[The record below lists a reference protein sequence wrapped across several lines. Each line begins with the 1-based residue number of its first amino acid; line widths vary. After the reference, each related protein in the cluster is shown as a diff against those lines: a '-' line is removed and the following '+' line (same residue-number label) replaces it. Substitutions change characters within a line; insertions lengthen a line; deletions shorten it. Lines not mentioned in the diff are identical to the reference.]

1 MTTIKVPRGIRNNN
15 PLNIRIGNKW
25 QGEVKNPTD
34 KAFEQFISME
44 WGLRAGFIILK
55 RYIRRYGR
63 NTIARIVAAWAP
75 ANENNTRAYVRAV
88 SKRTRLN
95 YDLPIRYEDKDVMCS
110 IVSAMIEVECG
121 QSVSM
126 DLIRKGYDMA
136 I

>member
-1 MTTIKVPRGIRNNN
+1 MATNKIPRGIRNNN

-44 WGLRAGFIILK
+44 YGLRAGFIILK
-55 RYIRRYGR
+55 RYIRNYGR

-75 ANENNTRAYVRAV
+75 SNENNTRAYVLAV

-95 YDLPIRYEDKDVMCS
+95 YDLPVRFQDKEVMCS

-126 DLIRKGYDMA
+126 DLIKKGYDMA
-136 I
+136 Q

>member
-25 QGEVKNPTD
+25 QGEVKHPTD

-75 ANENNTRAYVRAV
+75 SNENNTRAYVLAV

-95 YDLPIRYEDKDVMCS
+95 YDLPIHYEDKDVMCS

-121 QSVSM
+121 QSISM
-126 DLIRKGYDMA
+126 DLIKKGYDMA
-136 I
+136 L

>member
-1 MTTIKVPRGIRNNN
+1 MATNKIPRGIRNNN

-44 WGLRAGFIILK
+44 YGLRAGFIILR
-55 RYIRRYGR
+55 RYIRNYGR

-75 ANENNTRAYVRAV
+75 ANENNTRAYVLAV

-95 YDLPIRYEDKDVMCS
+95 YDMPVRFQDKDVMCS

-136 I
+136 Q

>member
-1 MTTIKVPRGIRNNN
+1 MATTKIPRGIRNNN

-44 WGLRAGFIILK
+44 YGLRAGFIILR
-55 RYIRRYGR
+55 RYIRNYGR

-75 ANENNTRAYVRAV
+75 SNENNTRAYVLAV

-95 YDLPIRYEDKDVMCS
+95 YDLPVRFHDKEVMCS

-136 I
+136 Q

>member
-25 QGEVKNPTD
+25 QGEVKLPTD

-75 ANENNTRAYVRAV
+75 ANENNTRAYVLAV
-88 SKRTRLN
+88 SKRTRLD
-95 YDLPIRYEDKDVMCS
+95 YDMPVRYEDKDVMCS

-136 I
+136 Q

>member
-1 MTTIKVPRGIRNNN
+1 MTTNKIPRGIRNNN

-75 ANENNTRAYVRAV
+75 ANENNTRAYVLAV

-95 YDLPIRYEDKDVMCS
+95 YDLPVRYEDRDVMCS

-126 DLIRKGYDMA
+126 DLIKKGYDMA
-136 I
+136 Q